1 MSFLDT
7 VPSLVLVPVQLPSI
21 QLSPAGSTGLVV
33 VVVVLAGAAGFVLG
47 RMAGAER
54 VTELREQLARA
65 SASVGTDEAV
75 LGQFRA
81 VSGQAMAE
89 QSGQLL
95 RLAESRYQTLE
106 QSSEL
111 RWRAQGEAVLSKLDE
126 YATRLARLEEQRQRE
141 TAVLS
146 DAVGS
151 LRRSNEDL
159 RAEARG
165 LAGALRDNKVRGSW
179 GEVQLRR
186 VLEQA
191 GMVAHADF
199 VEQPVVAAGGRSA
212 RPDVVVRLP
221 NGRCVVIDAKA
232 PLDAFLRAS
241 ACEDEDARAAQLAD
255 HARAVASHVGSL
267 AARRYDELVDGSVDF
282 VVLFVPGDAFLSAAL
297 DVRPDLFELAA
308 DQDVIL
314 ASPGTLLAFLRG
326 VACGWRERQVADE
339 AAEVA
344 ALGREL
350 HERLVVFAE
359 HFGSVGTALGRAV
372 TTYNQALGSM
382 ERRLLVTARRLE
394 DHGVAS
400 RKDLPD
406 LQGLVEV
413 PGLIAAPDLL
423 HRPPD
428 VA

>member
-1 MSFLDT
+1 MWSSAIAQIQF
-7 VPSLVLVPVQLPSI
+7 SQI
-21 QLSPAGSTGLVV
+21 QLGQIQLASVGWAAVAVASAL
-33 VVVVLAGAAGFVLG
+33 LAGAVGFVAG
-47 RMAGAER
+47 RATAAER
-54 VTELREQLARA
+54 VAGLREQLASARA
-65 SASVGTDEAV
+65 AAGTDDAV

-111 RWRAQGEAVLSKLDE
+111 RWRAQGEAVLSKLEE
-126 YATRLARLEEQRQRE
+126 YAARLGRLEEQRQRE
-141 TAVLS
+141 SAVLS

-151 LRRSNEDL
+151 LRRSNDEL

-165 LAGALRDNKVRGSW
+165 LAGALRDNRVRGSW

-199 VEQPVVAAGGRSA
+199 VEQPVVAGGGRSA

-221 NGRCVVIDAKA
+221 NGRRVVIDAKA

-241 ACEDEDARAAQLAD
+241 ACEDDAERAVQLAD
-255 HARAVASHVGSL
+255 HARAVGSHVAAL
-267 AARRYDELVDGSVDF
+267 AARRYDELVEGSVDF

-297 DVRPDLFELAA
+297 DVRPDLFDVAA

-359 HFGSVGTALGRAV
+359 HFGSVGSALGRAV

-394 DHGVAS
+394 DHAVGS

-413 PGLIAAPDLL
+413 PGLVAAPDLL
-423 HRPPD
+423 QRPPD